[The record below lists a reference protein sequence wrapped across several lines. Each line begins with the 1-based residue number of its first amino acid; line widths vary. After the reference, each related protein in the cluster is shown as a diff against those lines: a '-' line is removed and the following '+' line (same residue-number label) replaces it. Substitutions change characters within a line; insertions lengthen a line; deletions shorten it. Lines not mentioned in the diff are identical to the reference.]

1 MTTTDEDRARAAA
14 LDMTADEFRELGHG
28 LVDRIADYYAGL
40 RQRAVTTGDPLQKV
54 RAELGARGLP
64 QSGTPPA
71 EVLARAADL
80 VMEHS
85 LHNGHP
91 RFFGYITSSA
101 APLGALGDLLAAAV
115 NPNCGGW
122 QLSPMATE
130 IECQAIAWIAE
141 LIGYPQGAGGIMVS
155 GGNMANIVAFFAA
168 RKARSDWDI
177 RETGLSSKGLG
188 LRVYCS
194 RETHTWVQKA
204 ADLSGLGTNAIRW
217 VACTAD
223 RRMDMSSL
231 RALIQQD
238 RAAGLSPFLVVAA
251 AGTVST
257 GAIDPLA
264 EIAAICRAERC
275 WFHVDGAY
283 GAPAAALP
291 ELGADFTGLAEAD
304 SVALDPHKW
313 LYSPLEAACTLV
325 REPRHLPDAFSFR
338 PVYYQFDEGEGRE
351 GKNFYEYGMQNS
363 RGFRALKVWL
373 ALAQVGRDGFAQ
385 MIRDDIALARRIF
398 DRAAAH
404 PELEAF
410 TCGLSIVTFRFVPAT
425 LDANAFGAC
434 DYLDQLN
441 QALVIALQ
449 RGGDV
454 FLSNAVIGPSYLL
467 RACIVNFRTSRADC
481 DALTDIVVEAGRR
494 LDSELRPAAL
504 A

>member
-1 MTTTDEDRARAAA
+1 MTTTHEDRARAAA
-14 LDMTADEFRELGHG
+14 LDMTADEFRELGHD
-28 LVDRIADYYAGL
+28 LVERIADYYAGL

-54 RAELGARGLP
+54 RAELGASGLP
-64 QSGTPPA
+64 QTGAPA
-71 EVLARAADL
+71 ADVLARAADL
-80 VMEHS
+80 LMGHS

-141 LIGYPQGAGGIMVS
+141 LIGYPDGAGGIMVS

-168 RKARSDWDI
+168 RKARSEWDI
-177 RETGLSSKGLG
+177 REDGLGEKGLG

-217 VACTAD
+217 VDCTAD
-223 RRMDMSSL
+223 RRMDTSSL
-231 RALIQQD
+231 HALIQQD
-238 RAAGLSPFLVVAA
+238 RAAGLKPFLVVAA

-283 GAPAAALP
+283 GAPAAVLP
-291 ELGADFTGLAEAD
+291 ELGADFSGLAEAD

-325 REPRHLPDAFSFR
+325 REPRHLPDAFSFS
-338 PVYYQFDEGEGRE
+338 PDYYQFDEGRE

-373 ALAQVGRDGFAQ
+373 ALAQVGRDGYEQ

-398 DRAAAH
+398 QAAAAH
-404 PELEAF
+404 PELEAV

-425 LDANAFGAC
+425 LDANASGAS

-454 FLSNAVIGPSYLL
+454 FLSNAVIGPTYLL

-481 DALTDIVVEAGRR
+481 DALTNIAVEAGRR
-494 LDSELRPAAL
+494 VDSELRPPAL